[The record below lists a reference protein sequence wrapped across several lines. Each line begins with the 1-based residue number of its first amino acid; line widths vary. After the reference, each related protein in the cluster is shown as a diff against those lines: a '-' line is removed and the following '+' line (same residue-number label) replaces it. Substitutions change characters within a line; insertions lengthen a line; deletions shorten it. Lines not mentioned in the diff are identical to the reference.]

1 MVKINDQHRR
11 KKKKKK
17 PSTDAPPFKGGRRSI
32 RTMTLSRPAKLES
45 LSKNEFM
52 GKYLVETSKI
62 IGKGSFAKIYRCKKK
77 NKDTIL
83 AMKIV
88 KKQKANKDDVR
99 AMRRE
104 ISALALV
111 YHKHVIRIHDW
122 CETPQHIF
130 IVLDYCGGGNVFD
143 RVMEQQTFTEI
154 QASKLIKQVASALK
168 HIHSLGIVH
177 RDLKPEN
184 LMYVSKDNN
193 TMKVIDFGLSN
204 RIKINGMFISQSD
217 FKKKNIIPEQVYSLE
232 TPCGTPHYAGMC
244 VYD

>member
-1 MVKINDQHRR
+1 
-11 KKKKKK
+11 
-17 PSTDAPPFKGGRRSI
+17 
-32 RTMTLSRPAKLES
+32 MTLSRPAKLES
-45 LSKNEFM
+45 LSKDEFM

-62 IGKGSFAKIYRCKKK
+62 IGQGSFAKIYRCKKK
-77 NKDTIL
+77 NKDQIL

-111 YHKHVIRIHDW
+111 YHKHVIQIYDW
-122 CETPQHIF
+122 CETPDHIF

-184 LMYVSKDNN
+184 LMYVEPHDN

-204 RIKINGMFISQSD
+204 RIKINGMFIPSSE
-217 FKKKNIIPEQVYSLE
+217 FKKKNIIPEQVFSLE
-232 TPCGTPHYAGMC
+232 TPCGTPHYAGKLK
-244 VYD
+244 